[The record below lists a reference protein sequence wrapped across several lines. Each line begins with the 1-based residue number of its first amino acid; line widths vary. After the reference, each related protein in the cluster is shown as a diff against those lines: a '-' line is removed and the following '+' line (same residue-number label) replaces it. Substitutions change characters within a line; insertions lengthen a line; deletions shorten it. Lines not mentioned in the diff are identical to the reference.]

1 MKYKLIQRINPKD
14 VQSPKKW
21 YALPVNNGLV
31 SVEEM
36 AQLIA
41 LRSSLTPGDVY
52 NVIYNL
58 YDAIPDY
65 IEEGRSVSLGVLG
78 KMRGSFSSKGID
90 DPKKYNARLITKKRI
105 IFTPG
110 VAIKKRLKTMKVEK
124 E

>member
-21 YALPVNNGLV
+21 YALPVNKGLV

-90 DPKKYNARLITKKRI
+90 DAKKYNARLITKKRI